1 MRSTHSHPGT
11 IKFLMNKLF
20 LILLFNLS
28 IFWGCTKDTPIV
40 TPAPVEPTH
49 LIGLDSIMFK
59 RNGQV
64 IKTKGNV
71 SYFNNVVYSVVASK
85 RIVGGHS
92 LAELLSIQKIPI
104 NKGIYKIGNFD
115 PWGTNPMPFGNIY
128 WSVEDVVV
136 GKLQT
141 VDRFPDDY
149 IEVIEA
155 DTVAKTVEGR
165 FQFHLINIESQYL
178 EEYGL
183 PDSLNITEGVF
194 YLKLQ

>member
-1 MRSTHSHPGT
+1 
-11 IKFLMNKLF
+11 
-20 LILLFNLS
+20 
-28 IFWGCTKDTPIV
+28 
-40 TPAPVEPTH
+40 
-49 LIGLDSIMFK
+49 
-59 RNGQV
+59 
-64 IKTKGNV
+64 
-71 SYFNNVVYSVVASK
+71 
-85 RIVGGHS
+85 
-92 LAELLSIQKIPI
+92 
-104 NKGIYKIGNFD
+104 
-115 PWGTNPMPFGNIY
+115 MPFGNIY